1 MATCKLCKNKIEK
14 SGICPYCGTEYLNT
28 SVIFIYGQSYR
39 ESSQAS
45 VCVTDK
51 YLTVKKFSSFEGFL
65 NVLSARL
72 FGALGLLIVGGLLS
86 LRKKHYAYYDLRDV
100 QKVIYP
106 YLTDKLKKEVALKFV
121 NKDGSDFVLR
131 IDTLSAKKN
140 CRAFAETL
148 ASLGVYVEDGS
159 ASTHQVHCE
168 RPFVNAQ
175 TFYTRICP
183 SAATFV
189 QMGKKQFVAQ
199 PISNNAFVNQQQN
212 SYYQQVTPTPVMATP
227 NQNQAY
233 QIPNIAYAPNP
244 VVQTV
249 KVCHNCGAEVKPTA
263 KFCTKCGS
271 PLN

>member
-14 SGICPYCGTEYLNT
+14 SGICPYCGTGYLELR
-28 SVIFIYGQSYR
+28 VIFIYGQTHR
-39 ESSQAS
+39 ESSLGS
-45 VCVTDK
+45 VCLTDK
-51 YLTVKKFSSFEGFL
+51 YLMVKKVSAFEGVIGR
-65 NVLSARL
+65 N
-72 FGALGLLIVGGLLS
+72 FGIVGILIEDIIRS
-86 LRKKHYAYYDLRDV
+86 IRKKHYAYYDLRDV

-175 TFYTRICP
+175 TFHTRICP